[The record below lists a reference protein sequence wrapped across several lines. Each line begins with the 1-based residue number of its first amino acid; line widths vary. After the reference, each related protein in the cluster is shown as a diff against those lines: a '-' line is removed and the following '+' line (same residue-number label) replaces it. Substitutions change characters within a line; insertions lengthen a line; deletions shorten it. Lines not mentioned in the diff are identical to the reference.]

1 MSYQEVNIQDYLDRI
16 AVRTSVAPKW
26 SISDET
32 DGKILT
38 ITMHDQVIIKDRVN
52 CESEKLQVYSYV
64 IPNKNIKLIIDMF
77 M

>member
-1 MSYQEVNIQDYLDRI
+1 MQEVNIQDYLDRI
-16 AVRTSVAPKW
+16 AARTSVAPQW
-26 SISDET
+26 SISDEA

-38 ITMHDQVIIKDRVN
+38 ITLHDQVVLKDRLTL
-52 CESEKLQVYSYV
+52 ESEKLQVYSYI